1 MTPLILALALAQ
13 APAGGLTLN
22 NVRTTY
28 GNLGAPRPAGPLT
41 PGDVLFLA
49 FDIDGITI
57 DKDAKA
63 TYIMA
68 MDVTDAS
75 GKVIYNQEPASKAD
89 FVPLGGATLP
99 GQAFITIGL
108 DQTPGDYTMKVTVTD
123 GANKSKKDF
132 AHKFTVAPKTF
143 DIVGV
148 YASVDERGLI
158 PSPTTAVVGQSPF
171 VHVGLVGFGRTTEK
185 QPNVT
190 IEMTPVDDKGT
201 ATMGNPTVYKVNS
214 GVDEKEPALVVR
226 FLVPLT
232 RPGKFGVRLKATDEV
247 TKKTATFTLPMT
259 VLPSQ

>member
-1 MTPLILALALAQ
+1 MTALLLSLALMQPASGLA
-13 APAGGLTLN
+13 LN

-28 GNLGAPRPAGPLT
+28 GNLGAPRPAGPLP

-63 TYIMA
+63 AYVMA
-68 MDVTDAS
+68 MDVTDAA
-75 GKVIYNQEPASKAD
+75 GKVIYKQDPAAKAD
-89 FVPLGGATLP
+89 FVPLGGSTLP
-99 GQAFITIGL
+99 GQAFITVGL
-108 DQTPGDYTMKVTVTD
+108 DQAPGDYTMKVSVTD
-123 GANKSKKDF
+123 AATKAQKSF

-143 DIVGV
+143 AVVGV

-171 VHVGLVGFGRTTEK
+171 VHVGLVGFGRAANK
-185 QPNVT
+185 QPKVS
-190 IEMTPVDDKGT
+190 IEMSPVDAAGK
-201 ATMGNPTVYKVNS
+201 ATMGNPTVYKLNS

-232 RPGKFGVRLKATDEV
+232 RPGKFGVRLTATDEV
-247 TKKTATFTLPMT
+247 TGKTATFTLPMT